1 MSLASATFVR
11 AVDAQK
17 PGATGTVVNGRVV
30 VQVFVT
36 LSDDETLYSPVAGL
50 GLGFIRSPRDTTFT
64 VTDGSGSAIVLL
76 PPGNYRLVSGSPT
89 RWKGATYA
97 WSVPVV
103 VQPYMSAIN
112 LRRKEAA
119 VSAPAVA
126 AAPPERSRVQ
136 PTIDPPQVLSTP
148 AQQLPTTPT
157 APASPAPVAHVE
169 QGSRVV
175 VPSGIERS
183 RSTGFYLGLGLE
195 GNGLLPKER
204 GSTSESGGGLGVVLG
219 YGLGRRFSLY
229 AEMSG
234 ATMEYADGSGSYALA
249 HADLGTRLHFRAG
262 PNAVVP
268 FLQVGLSG
276 RTMAVDFNDFSGS
289 GSGGGISFGGGL
301 NAHLSPSAA
310 FSAAM
315 TWTVG
320 NFDRWAGNWSYPGGY
335 SMNATSARLHLGM
348 VWFPN

>member
-1 MSLASATFVR
+1 LVTLASATVVR

-50 GLGFIRSPRDTTFT
+50 GLGFFQSPKDTAFT
-64 VTDGSGSAIVLL
+64 VTDGSGSAIILL
-76 PPGNYRLVSGSPT
+76 PPGNYRLVSLSPT
-89 RWKGATYA
+89 RWKGTTYA

-103 VQPYMSAIN
+103 VQPYMKYID
-112 LRRKEAA
+112 LRRKEAT
-119 VSAPAVA
+119 VSATAVT
-126 AAPPERSRVQ
+126 AAPREPSRVQ
-136 PTIDPPQVLSTP
+136 PAIDPPQVLATAAEQRST
-148 AQQLPTTPT
+148 QTTV
-157 APASPAPVAHVE
+157 AAAPAPVAYVD
-169 QGSRVV
+169 QGSRIVQSAV
-175 VPSGIERS
+175 ERS

-195 GNGLLPKER
+195 GNGLVPNES
-204 GSTSESGGGLGVVLG
+204 GSMSESGGGLGLVLG
-219 YGLGRRFSLY
+219 YGFGKRFSLY

-249 HADLGTRLHFRAG
+249 HADLGTRVHFRAG
-262 PNAVVP
+262 PNVVVP

-289 GSGGGISFGGGL
+289 GSGGGISLGGGL

-310 FSAAM
+310 FSATM

-320 NFDRWAGNWSYPGGY
+320 KFDRWAGNWSDPGY
-335 SMNATSARLHLGM
+335 SMDATSARLHLGM